1 MYSRRGNVAGAR
13 QIFATAIQRSDLD
26 WPEAVYE
33 AYLQFEDV
41 HGSVDSILQTR
52 SKIAKETQRLARR
65 RERQQ
70 EQSLAEHPVQE
81 TVVAPVAPV
90 TIPQPEEP
98 SEIVVVE
105 TEAKE
110 DNETKRYMVHGP
122 HKR

>member
-13 QIFATAIQRSDLD
+13 QMFAIAIQRSDLD

-52 SKIAKETQRLARR
+52 SKIVKETQRLARR

-70 EQSLAEHPVQE
+70 EQSLAEYPVQE
-81 TVVAPVAPV
+81 TAVAPAPV

-98 SEIVVVE
+98 SEVVVVE
-105 TEAKE
+105 TKANE
-110 DNETKRYMVHGP
+110 DTETKRYVVHGP